1 MKDICQ
7 NQSLYRMSN
16 IVIVGAT
23 GDIGSAVHEVLE
35 SHNLIT
41 ISNRKMPK
49 FNSNHYFK
57 DLTTPVTKD
66 EVSSLVDGFDSIDAL
81 IYVPGIAQ
89 FEMIQ
94 DIKERDIDAQYNI
107 LFKNLVVFI
116 QSLIDKLKKSSHGR
130 IIVISSVW
138 GQVGASCESIYA
150 SMKGA
155 QNTLV
160 KSLAKELASTSVTI
174 NAVAPGVVKGHMTNM
189 LDREDREILLQ
200 DLPQNKLIEPREI
213 ANLILYILSEHSS
226 SITGEVFNIN
236 GGWYT

>member
-1 MKDICQ
+1 
-7 NQSLYRMSN
+7 MSN
-16 IVIVGAT
+16 IVLVGAT

-35 SHNLIT
+35 PHNLIT
-41 ISNRKMPK
+41 VSNRKTPK
-49 FNSNHYFK
+49 FKSKHSFM
-57 DLTTPVTKD
+57 DLTKSVTKN
-66 EVSSLVDGFDSIDAL
+66 EVSSLVNDFDSIDAL

-94 DIKERDIDAQYNI
+94 DIKDRDIDAQYNI

-116 QSLIDKLKKSSHGR
+116 QSLIDKLKKSHYGR
-130 IIVISSVW
+130 IVVISSVW

-189 LDREDREILLQ
+189 LGKEDRALLLEE
-200 DLPQNKLIEPREI
+200 LPQSKLIEPSEI
-213 ANLILYILSEHSS
+213 ANLILYILSENSS